1 MDDKTKDEQPR
12 WHGDEV
18 EDAPGDEAEQAASR
32 AEGNAPV
39 RADAEVARSQPPS
52 VDNDENDDADDD
64 DGRRQAATADDP
76 EGAITD
82 AADEHRTRRDAGERP
97 PRGKL

>member
-1 MDDKTKDEQPR
+1 MDDKTKDERPR

-52 VDNDENDDADDD
+52 LDNYENDADDD
-64 DGRRQAATADDP
+64 DGRRRTATADDA

>member
-1 MDDKTKDEQPR
+1 MDTKAKNEGPR

-18 EDAPGDEAEQAASR
+18 EDAPGDEAERAANR

-39 RADAEVARSQPPS
+39 RTDAEAARSEQPPR
-52 VDNDENDDADDD
+52 DDDADDD
-64 DGRRQAATADDP
+64 RRQAAAPGDP
-76 EGAITD
+76 DGDIAD
-82 AADEHRTRRDAGERP
+82 AADAHRARRDAGERP